1 MKHHPSWPRFVIA
14 FAAIVIVDLGVSSLA
29 RAEPQGF
36 RGKYAVKTAFTDG
49 PRVVDGK
56 VTTRGA
62 KLRIDYA
69 DKSLGVLILDLAQK
83 TGFVLFEDAK
93 RYQEVD
99 LEKMGSPLPICPG
112 KSAPACLKGEGFV
125 QAEGELIDGQKA
137 ERWEATKAKDGDGR
151 PLQLTVWILPGMPD
165 LPYVRLRTK
174 DASGVVNV
182 HEITELSK
190 VDAPGELFQLP
201 SGYTKPGDP
210 VGTPAAAAAAKE

>member
-1 MKHHPSWPRFVIA
+1 MKHQANWPRFVIA
-14 FAAIVIVDLGVSSLA
+14 FAAILTIDLGVSTLA
-29 RAEPQGF
+29 RAEAQGY
-36 RGKYAVKTAFTDG
+36 RGKYAVKTSFKDG

-69 DKSLGVLILDLAQK
+69 DKSLGILILDLAQK

-112 KSAPACLKGEGFV
+112 KAAPACLQDAGFV
-125 QAEGELIDGQKA
+125 KAGGELIDGQKA
-137 ERWEATKAKDGDGR
+137 ERWEATKAKDAEQR

-174 DASGVVNV
+174 DAGGVVNV
-182 HEITELSK
+182 HEITDLSK
-190 VDAPGELFQLP
+190 VEAPGELFQLP

-210 VGTPAAAAAAKE
+210 AGAPAAAAAAKE